1 MFERADGPEKKECEI
16 GRTLHPNSGLRNR
29 FSRASIGPPPRPRF
43 LGSRIRRT
51 AYRPASRSIYNSA
64 VSFLRQLDV
73 ASPRIAPT
81 GTKVTF

>member
-1 MFERADGPEKKECEI
+1 LDGHYTRI
-16 GRTLHPNSGLRNR
+16 RVGAIAFHRVAVGR
-29 FSRASIGPPPRPRF
+29 PPRPRF